1 MLLQRGFFKYFE
13 SLLLVFIDFQN
24 TLKTFGYTTMSVQI
38 VNYSIKPIETRVGSK
53 NPKTNQDV
61 FNWIPGY
68 FNASKTTPHIA
79 LFDLKKSTFIDHL
92 NTKPSEKKTSLDG
105 SFVGI
110 QEVVSIILAQE
121 KHKVSRNEVTEGTYR
136 MTKVRLETN
145 ITEFFFNT
153 DLRSINT
160 ASIQQFINFLSDKEL
175 STPTIVGYI
184 AQLRKVLRYL
194 VEKDVIAQMPLFPK
208 MKVTQKPRG
217 AFTVT
222 EYAAILRQAK
232 TLRKHVYVWDKPDTR
247 FHIKPMYRIMPME
260 MNWLLRFM
268 VYTFLR
274 PGDIRQL
281 KNKHLEII
289 SGKFN
294 YLRLTPPE
302 IKRHKAPTV
311 SLPQAVNIYKT
322 ILKHQTAKGFGK
334 PEDYVFF
341 PEEKNRLR
349 ALNTIGWLFNWIMHS
364 LGLKQGPHGAD
375 RSFYSLRHTAIT
387 FRLIFGGNIDLLTL
401 ARNARTS
408 VEMIE
413 KFYASTLSAEMN
425 IQLLHS
431 KRRS

>member
-1 MLLQRGFFKYFE
+1 MTQDLYNYRIKNNYETQNAFNENTFFF
-13 SLLLVFIDFQN
+13 SLPPLLVASQPN
-24 TLKTFGYTTMSVQI
+24 R
-38 VNYSIKPIETRVGSK
+38 PIEFKLNHSFIENNIVSNNLNTEK
-53 NPKTNQDV
+53 NNPKS
-61 FNWIPGY
+61 FI
-68 FNASKTTPHIA
+68 HI
-79 LFDLKKSTFIDHL
+79 HQ
-92 NTKPSEKKTSLDG
+92 
-105 SFVGI
+105 VI
-110 QEVVSIILAQE
+110 QVILAQE
-121 KHKVSRNEVTEGTYR
+121 KHKVVRQEITEGTYR
-136 MTKVRLETN
+136 MTKVRLETH
-145 ITEFFFNT
+145 IASFFDHT
-153 DLRSINT
+153 DLRQINM
-160 ASIQQFINFLSDKEL
+160 ASIQRFIDFLSDQEL

-194 VEKDVIAQMPLFPK
+194 VEQEHIAHMPMFPK
-208 MKVTQKPRG
+208 MKITQKPRG

-222 EYAAILRQAK
+222 EYAAILRMSK
-232 TLRKHVYVWDKPDTR
+232 TLRHHVFVWDKPDTR
-247 FHIKPMYRIMPME
+247 FHIKPEYRSMPWE
-260 MNWLLRFM
+260 MNWLIRFM

-274 PGDIRQL
+274 PGDVRQL
-281 KNKHLEII
+281 KNKHIEII

-311 SLPQAVNIYKT
+311 SLPQAVTIYKT
-322 ILKHQTAKGFGK
+322 LLAHQAAKGFGK
-334 PEDYVFF
+334 PDDYVFF

-349 ALNTIGWLFNWIMHS
+349 CLNTIGWLFNWIMNS
-364 LGLKQGPHGAD
+364 LGIKAGPHGAD

-425 IQLLHS
+425 ISLLHS

>member
-1 MLLQRGFFKYFE
+1 MQA
-13 SLLLVFIDFQN
+13 Q
-24 TLKTFGYTTMSVQI
+24 T
-38 VNYSIKPIETRVGSK
+38 VNYSIKNTSRTDAPN
-53 NPKTNQDV
+53 NPDSNQYV
-61 FNWIPGY
+61 FNWMPGLY
-68 FNASKTTPHIA
+68 KPSQSIQTQA
-79 LFDLKKSTFIDHL
+79 LFELNKTIFKDHINSNQSINQNKL
-92 NTKPSEKKTSLDG
+92 EG

-145 ITEFFFNT
+145 ITEFFFDT
-153 DLRSINT
+153 DLRSINM

-232 TLRKHVYVWDKPDTR
+232 TLRNHVYLWDKPDTR
-247 FHIKPMYRIMPME
+247 FHIKPQYRSMPME

-322 ILKHQTAKGFGK
+322 ILKHQTAQGFGK

-341 PEEKNRLR
+341 SGRKKPLAGLEHH
-349 ALNTIGWLFNWIMHS
+349 WLAVQLDHEFTGFEGRPAWRRPQ
-364 LGLKQGPHGAD
+364 LLQLAPHGHHV
-375 RSFYSLRHTAIT
+375 SLDLRWQY
-387 FRLIFGGNIDLLTL
+387 RLAHLGPKRPHLGGNDREVLCVHLVSRNEHSAAAQQEKVLGHCDRCVEHTL
-401 ARNARTS
+401 KLGN
-408 VEMIE
+408 
-413 KFYASTLSAEMN
+413 F
-425 IQLLHS
+425 
-431 KRRS
+431 

>member
-1 MLLQRGFFKYFE
+1 MHPQALH
-13 SLLLVFIDFQN
+13 
-24 TLKTFGYTTMSVQI
+24 
-38 VNYSIKPIETRVGSK
+38 
-53 NPKTNQDV
+53 
-61 FNWIPGY
+61 
-68 FNASKTTPHIA
+68 TPREFA
-79 LFDLKKSTFIDHL
+79 L
-92 NTKPSEKKTSLDG
+92 NTSSFIPSYTAKQFERPQLSAQG
-105 SFVGI
+105 FVGI
-110 QEVVSIILAQE
+110 QEVISIILAQE
-121 KHKVSRNEVTEGTYR
+121 KHKVSRSEVTEGTYR

-145 ITEFFFNT
+145 ITGFFFDT

-160 ASIQQFINFLSDKEL
+160 ASIQQFINFLSDKDL

-194 VEKDVIAQMPLFPK
+194 VEKDIIAQMPLFPK

-222 EYAAILRQAK
+222 EYAAVLRQAK
-232 TLRKHVYVWDKPDTR
+232 VLRHHVYVWDKPDTR
-247 FHIKPMYRIMPME
+247 FHIKPMYRSMPLE

-281 KNKHLEII
+281 KNKHIEII

-311 SLPQAVNIYKT
+311 SLPQAVNVYKT
-322 ILKHQTAKGFGK
+322 VLKHHAALGFGG

-349 ALNTIGWLFNWIMHS
+349 ALNTIGWLFNWIMNS
-364 LGLKQGPHGAD
+364 LGLKEGPHGAD

>member
-1 MLLQRGFFKYFE
+1 M
-13 SLLLVFIDFQN
+13 LLVFIDFQN
-24 TLKTFGYTTMSVQI
+24 TLKTFGYTTMSAQT
-38 VNYSIKPIETRVGSK
+38 VNYSIKPVGTRVGSK
-53 NPKTNQDV
+53 NPKTNPDV
-61 FNWIPGY
+61 FNWMLDF
-68 FNASKTTPHIA
+68 FNASKTTPNIA
-79 LFDLKKSTFIDHL
+79 LFDLKKSMFSDHL

-110 QEVVSIILAQE
+110 QEVVAIILAQE

>member
-1 MLLQRGFFKYFE
+1 MTQQISNYRIKHNYESAEFIIQNESVFRLNPNVLIASPIPQIEFKLNH
-13 SLLLVFIDFQN
+13 SLPEENIALNSSYHDIKVEKNNFIDIHQ
-24 TLKTFGYTTMSVQI
+24 V
-38 VNYSIKPIETRVGSK
+38 
-53 NPKTNQDV
+53 
-61 FNWIPGY
+61 
-68 FNASKTTPHIA
+68 
-79 LFDLKKSTFIDHL
+79 
-92 NTKPSEKKTSLDG
+92 
-105 SFVGI
+105 I
-110 QEVVSIILAQE
+110 QVILAQE
-121 KHKVSRNEVTEGTYR
+121 KHKVARNEITEGTFR

-145 ITEFFFNT
+145 IAYFFDNT
-153 DLRSINT
+153 DLRTINMGSI
-160 ASIQQFINFLSDKEL
+160 ARFIDFLSEQEL

-194 VEKDVIAQMPLFPK
+194 VEQAYITHMPMFPK

-222 EYAAILRQAK
+222 EYAAILRQSK
-232 TLRKHVYVWDKPDTR
+232 TLRQHVFVWNKPDTR
-247 FHIKPMYRIMPME
+247 FHIKPEYRSMPIE
-260 MNWLLRFM
+260 MNGLIRFM

-274 PGDIRQL
+274 PGDVRQL
-281 KNKHLEII
+281 KNKHIEII

-311 SLPQAVNIYKT
+311 SLPQAVNIYKK
-322 ILKHQTAKGFGK
+322 LLAYQTAKGFGR
-334 PEDYVFF
+334 PDDYVFF

-349 ALNTIGWLFNWIMHS
+349 CLNTIGWLFNWIMNS
-364 LGLKQGPHGAD
+364 LGIKAGPHGAD

-425 IQLLHS
+425 ISLLHS

>member
-1 MLLQRGFFKYFE
+1 MQP
-13 SLLLVFIDFQN
+13 Q
-24 TLKTFGYTTMSVQI
+24 T
-38 VNYSIKPIETRVGSK
+38 VNYSIKHIQASAPVNTP
-53 NPKTNQDV
+53 NLAADV
-61 FNWIPGY
+61 FNWMPGPFKSAKVHISAKE
-68 FNASKTTPHIA
+68 FNLNKS
-79 LFDLKKSTFIDHL
+79 LFKKHVVLNNSNID
-92 NTKPSEKKTSLDG
+92 NTLPGE
-105 SFVGI
+105 FVGI
-110 QEVVSIILAQE
+110 QEVISIILAQE

-145 ITEFFFNT
+145 IAEFFAFT
-153 DLRSINT
+153 DLRRINT
-160 ASIQQFINFLSDKEL
+160 ASIQQFIDFLSDKEL

-194 VEKDVIAQMPLFPK
+194 VEKDIIQQMPLFPK

-222 EYAAILRQAK
+222 EYAAVLRQAK
-232 TLRKHVYVWDKPDTR
+232 VLRNHVFVWNKPDTR
-247 FHIKPMYRIMPME
+247 FHIKPIYRSMPLE
-260 MNWLLRFM
+260 MNWLIRFM

-281 KNKHLEII
+281 KNKHIEII

-322 ILKHQTAKGFGK
+322 VLKHHTAQGFGG

-349 ALNTIGWLFNWIMHS
+349 ALNTIGWLFNWIMNS
-364 LGLKQGPHGAD
+364 LGLKAGPHGAD

>member
-1 MLLQRGFFKYFE
+1 MQP
-13 SLLLVFIDFQN
+13 Q
-24 TLKTFGYTTMSVQI
+24 T
-38 VNYSIKPIETRVGSK
+38 VNYSIKHIQASASVNTP
-53 NPKTNQDV
+53 NLAADV
-61 FNWIPGY
+61 FNWMPGPFKCAKVHIPAKE
-68 FNASKTTPHIA
+68 FNLNISLFKDHVA
-79 LFDLKKSTFIDHL
+79 LNNLTMD
-92 NTKPSEKKTSLDG
+92 NTLPAE
-105 SFVGI
+105 FVGI
-110 QEVVSIILAQE
+110 QEVISIILAQE

-145 ITEFFFNT
+145 ISEFFAFT
-153 DLRSINT
+153 DLRRINT
-160 ASIQQFINFLSDKEL
+160 ASIQQFIDFLSDKEL

-194 VEKDVIAQMPLFPK
+194 VEKDIIQQMPLFPK

-222 EYAAILRQAK
+222 EYAAVLRQAK
-232 TLRKHVYVWDKPDTR
+232 VLRQHVFVWNKPDTR
-247 FHIKPMYRIMPME
+247 FHIKPQYRSMPLE
-260 MNWLLRFM
+260 MNWLIRFM

-281 KNKHLEII
+281 KNKHIEII

-322 ILKHQTAKGFGK
+322 VLKHHTAQGFGG

-349 ALNTIGWLFNWIMHS
+349 ALNTIGWLFNWIMNS
-364 LGLKQGPHGAD
+364 LGLKAGPHGAD

>member
-1 MLLQRGFFKYFE
+1 MPGP
-13 SLLLVFIDFQN
+13 FI
-24 TLKTFGYTTMSVQI
+24 S
-38 VNYSIKPIETRVGSK
+38 SK
-53 NPKTNQDV
+53 VLIHPV
-61 FNWIPGY
+61 EFNL
-68 FNASKTTPHIA
+68 NNSNREAASA
-79 LFDLKKSTFIDHL
+79 GEFI
-92 NTKPSEKKTSLDG
+92 
-105 SFVGI
+105 GI
-110 QEVVSIILAQE
+110 QEVIAIILAQE

-145 ITEFFFNT
+145 IAEFFACT
-153 DLRSINT
+153 DLRRINT
-160 ASIQQFINFLSDKEL
+160 ASIQQFINFLSDKDL

-194 VEKDVIAQMPLFPK
+194 VEKDLLQMPLFPK

-222 EYAAILRQAK
+222 EYAAVLRQSK
-232 TLRKHVYVWDKPDTR
+232 VLRNHVFVWNKPDTR
-247 FHIKPMYRIMPME
+247 FHIKPLYRSMPHE
-260 MNWLLRFM
+260 MNWLIRFM

-281 KNKHLEII
+281 KNKHIEII

-322 ILKHQTAKGFGK
+322 VLKHQTAQGFGG
-334 PEDYVFF
+334 PEDHVFF

-349 ALNTIGWLFNWIMHS
+349 ALNTIGWLFNWIMNS
-364 LGLKQGPHGAD
+364 LGLKEGPHGAD

>member
-1 MLLQRGFFKYFE
+1 MTQQISNYRIKNNYVSAEFINQNESVFRLNPDVLRASPIPQIEFKLNHSFKE
-13 SLLLVFIDFQN
+13 ENSFSNNSNHDVKVNKNNFIDIHQ
-24 TLKTFGYTTMSVQI
+24 V
-38 VNYSIKPIETRVGSK
+38 
-53 NPKTNQDV
+53 
-61 FNWIPGY
+61 
-68 FNASKTTPHIA
+68 
-79 LFDLKKSTFIDHL
+79 
-92 NTKPSEKKTSLDG
+92 
-105 SFVGI
+105 I
-110 QEVVSIILAQE
+110 QVILAQE
-121 KHKVSRNEVTEGTYR
+121 KHKVARNEITEGTFR

-145 ITEFFFNT
+145 IAYFFDNT
-153 DLRSINT
+153 DLRTVNMGSI
-160 ASIQQFINFLSDKEL
+160 ARFIDFLSEQEL

-194 VEKDVIAQMPLFPK
+194 VEQAYITHMPMFPK

-222 EYAAILRQAK
+222 EYAAILRQSK
-232 TLRKHVYVWDKPDTR
+232 TLRQHVFVWNKPDTR
-247 FHIKPMYRIMPME
+247 FHIKPEYRSMPIE
-260 MNWLLRFM
+260 MNGLIRFM

-274 PGDIRQL
+274 PGDVRQL
-281 KNKHLEII
+281 KNKHIEII

-311 SLPQAVNIYKT
+311 SLPQAVNIYKK
-322 ILKHQTAKGFGK
+322 LLAYQTAKGFGR
-334 PEDYVFF
+334 PDDYVFF

-349 ALNTIGWLFNWIMHS
+349 CLNTIGWLFNWIMNS
-364 LGLKQGPHGAD
+364 LGIKAGPHGAD

-425 IQLLHS
+425 ISLLHS

>member
-1 MLLQRGFFKYFE
+1 MQP
-13 SLLLVFIDFQN
+13 Q
-24 TLKTFGYTTMSVQI
+24 T
-38 VNYSIKPIETRVGSK
+38 VNYSIKNIQASAPVNTP
-53 NPKTNQDV
+53 NLAADV
-61 FNWIPGY
+61 FNWMPGP
-68 FNASKTTPHIA
+68 FKSSKAHVPTKEFKLNKSLFKDHVA
-79 LFDLKKSTFIDHL
+79 LNNS
-92 NTKPSEKKTSLDG
+92 NTDNTLPGE
-105 SFVGI
+105 FVGI
-110 QEVVSIILAQE
+110 QEVISIILAQE

-145 ITEFFFNT
+145 IAEFFAFT
-153 DLRSINT
+153 DLRRINT
-160 ASIQQFINFLSDKEL
+160 ASIQQFIDFLSDKEL

-194 VEKDVIAQMPLFPK
+194 VEKDIIPQMPLFPK

-222 EYAAILRQAK
+222 EYAAVLRQAK
-232 TLRKHVYVWDKPDTR
+232 VLRQHVFVWNKPDTR
-247 FHIKPMYRIMPME
+247 FHIKPIYRSMPLE
-260 MNWLLRFM
+260 MNWLIRFM

-281 KNKHLEII
+281 KNKHIEII

-322 ILKHQTAKGFGK
+322 VLKHHTAQGFGG

-349 ALNTIGWLFNWIMHS
+349 ALNTIGWLFNWIMNS
-364 LGLKQGPHGAD
+364 LGLKAGPHGAD

>member
-1 MLLQRGFFKYFE
+1 MTQQISNYRIKHNYKSAEFINQNESVFRLNPNVLIASPIPQIEFKLNHSFKE
-13 SLLLVFIDFQN
+13 ENSFSNNSNHDVKVKKNNFIDIHQ
-24 TLKTFGYTTMSVQI
+24 V
-38 VNYSIKPIETRVGSK
+38 
-53 NPKTNQDV
+53 
-61 FNWIPGY
+61 
-68 FNASKTTPHIA
+68 
-79 LFDLKKSTFIDHL
+79 
-92 NTKPSEKKTSLDG
+92 
-105 SFVGI
+105 I
-110 QEVVSIILAQE
+110 QVILAQE
-121 KHKVSRNEVTEGTYR
+121 KHKVARNEITEGTFR

-145 ITEFFFNT
+145 IAYFFDNT
-153 DLRSINT
+153 DLRTINMGSI
-160 ASIQQFINFLSDKEL
+160 ARFIDFLSEQEL

-194 VEKDVIAQMPLFPK
+194 VEQAYITHMPMFPK

-222 EYAAILRQAK
+222 EYAAILRQSK
-232 TLRKHVYVWDKPDTR
+232 TLRQHVFVWNKPDTR
-247 FHIKPMYRIMPME
+247 FHIKPEYRSMPIE
-260 MNWLLRFM
+260 MNGLIRFM

-274 PGDIRQL
+274 PGDVRQL
-281 KNKHLEII
+281 KNKHIEII

-311 SLPQAVNIYKT
+311 SLPQAVNIYKK
-322 ILKHQTAKGFGK
+322 LLAYQTAKGFGR
-334 PEDYVFF
+334 PDDYVFF

-349 ALNTIGWLFNWIMHS
+349 CLNTIGWLFNWIMNS
-364 LGLKQGPHGAD
+364 LGIKAGPHGAD

-425 IQLLHS
+425 ISLLHS

>member
-1 MLLQRGFFKYFE
+1 MTQQISNYRIKNNYVSAEFINQNESVFRLNPDVLIASPIPQIEFKLNH
-13 SLLLVFIDFQN
+13 SLPEENIALNSSHHDIKVEKNNFIDIHQ
-24 TLKTFGYTTMSVQI
+24 V
-38 VNYSIKPIETRVGSK
+38 
-53 NPKTNQDV
+53 
-61 FNWIPGY
+61 
-68 FNASKTTPHIA
+68 
-79 LFDLKKSTFIDHL
+79 
-92 NTKPSEKKTSLDG
+92 
-105 SFVGI
+105 I
-110 QEVVSIILAQE
+110 QVILAQE
-121 KHKVSRNEVTEGTYR
+121 KHKVARNEITEGTFR

-145 ITEFFFNT
+145 IAYFFDNT
-153 DLRSINT
+153 DLRTINMGSI
-160 ASIQQFINFLSDKEL
+160 ARFIDFLSEQEL

-194 VEKDVIAQMPLFPK
+194 VEQAYITHMPMFPK

-222 EYAAILRQAK
+222 EYAAILRQSK
-232 TLRKHVYVWDKPDTR
+232 TLRQHVFVWNKPDTR
-247 FHIKPMYRIMPME
+247 FHIKPEYRSMPIE
-260 MNWLLRFM
+260 MNGLIRFM

-274 PGDIRQL
+274 PGDVRQL
-281 KNKHLEII
+281 KNKHIEII

-311 SLPQAVNIYKT
+311 SLPQAVNIYKK
-322 ILKHQTAKGFGK
+322 LLAYQTAKGFGR
-334 PEDYVFF
+334 PDDYVFF

-349 ALNTIGWLFNWIMHS
+349 CLNTIGWLFNWIMNS
-364 LGLKQGPHGAD
+364 LGIKAGPHGAD

-425 IQLLHS
+425 ISLLHS

>member
-1 MLLQRGFFKYFE
+1 MQSEK
-13 SLLLVFIDFQN
+13 
-24 TLKTFGYTTMSVQI
+24 
-38 VNYSIKPIETRVGSK
+38 VNYQITRTAFRPLVSETKLS
-53 NPKTNQDV
+53 PDV
-61 FNWIPGY
+61 CQWLPSFGM
-68 FNASKTTPHIA
+68 NAQTLHAPREFA
-79 LFDLKKSTFIDHL
+79 L
-92 NTKPSEKKTSLDG
+92 NTSSFIPAHGAKQSERPQLSAQG
-105 SFVGI
+105 FVGI
-110 QEVVSIILAQE
+110 QAVISIILAQE
-121 KHKVSRNEVTEGTYR
+121 MHKVSRNEVTEGTYR

-145 ITEFFFNT
+145 IAEFFFDT

-194 VEKDVIAQMPLFPK
+194 VEKDIIAQMPLFPK

-232 TLRKHVYVWDKPDTR
+232 VLRHHVFVWDKPDTR
-247 FHIKPMYRIMPME
+247 FHIKPMYRSMPLE

-281 KNKHLEII
+281 KNKHIEII

-311 SLPQAVNIYKT
+311 SLPQAVNVYKT
-322 ILKHQTAKGFGK
+322 VLKHHTALGFGG

-349 ALNTIGWLFNWIMHS
+349 ALNTIGWLFNWIMNS
-364 LGLKQGPHGAD
+364 LGLKEGPHGAD

>member
-1 MLLQRGFFKYFE
+1 MDNILPAE
-13 SLLLVFIDFQN
+13 
-24 TLKTFGYTTMSVQI
+24 
-38 VNYSIKPIETRVGSK
+38 
-53 NPKTNQDV
+53 
-61 FNWIPGY
+61 
-68 FNASKTTPHIA
+68 
-79 LFDLKKSTFIDHL
+79 
-92 NTKPSEKKTSLDG
+92 
-105 SFVGI
+105 FVGI
-110 QEVVSIILAQE
+110 QEVISIILAQE
-121 KHKVSRNEVTEGTYR
+121 KHKVSRHEVTEGTYR

-145 ITEFFFNT
+145 IAEFFAFT
-153 DLRSINT
+153 DLRRINT
-160 ASIQQFINFLSDKEL
+160 ASIQQFIDFLSDKEL

-194 VEKDVIAQMPLFPK
+194 VEKDIIQQMPLFPK

-222 EYAAILRQAK
+222 EYAAVLRQAK
-232 TLRKHVYVWDKPDTR
+232 VLRNHVFVWNKPDTR
-247 FHIKPMYRIMPME
+247 FHIKPIYRSMPLE
-260 MNWLLRFM
+260 MNWLIRFM

-281 KNKHLEII
+281 KNKHIEII

-322 ILKHQTAKGFGK
+322 VLKHHTAQGFGG

-349 ALNTIGWLFNWIMHS
+349 ALNTIGWLFNWIMNS
-364 LGLKQGPHGAD
+364 LGLKAGPHGAD

>member
-1 MLLQRGFFKYFE
+1 M
-13 SLLLVFIDFQN
+13 SAQN
-24 TLKTFGYTTMSVQI
+24 
-38 VNYSIKPIETRVGSK
+38 VNYSIKHFSTLATPIHPHATS
-53 NPKTNQDV
+53 DV
-61 FNWIPGY
+61 FNWMPGV
-68 FNASKTTPHIA
+68 FQSSQNKQTEPVFKLNQSSFKNHITTKQTVLQDQMH
-79 LFDLKKSTFIDHL
+79 
-92 NTKPSEKKTSLDG
+92 G

-110 QEVVSIILAQE
+110 QQVVAIILAQE
-121 KHKVSRNEVTEGTYR
+121 KHKVARNEVTEGTYR

-145 ITEFFFNT
+145 ISEFFFDT
-153 DLRSINT
+153 DLRTINT
-160 ASIQQFINFLSDKEL
+160 ASIQRFINFLSDKEL

-194 VEKDVIAQMPLFPK
+194 VEKDLIQMPLFPK

-232 TLRKHVYVWDKPDTR
+232 TLRHHVYVWDKPDTR
-247 FHIKPMYRIMPME
+247 FHIKPMYRTMPME

-281 KNKHLEII
+281 KNKHIEII

-322 ILKHQTAKGFGK
+322 ILQHHTAQGYGK

-349 ALNTIGWLFNWIMHS
+349 ALNTIGWLFNWIMNS
-364 LGLKQGPHGAD
+364 LGLKEGPHGAD

>member
-1 MLLQRGFFKYFE
+1 M
-13 SLLLVFIDFQN
+13 SAQN
-24 TLKTFGYTTMSVQI
+24 
-38 VNYSIKPIETRVGSK
+38 VNYSIKHFSTLATPIHPHATS
-53 NPKTNQDV
+53 DV
-61 FNWIPGY
+61 FNWMPGVFQSSQNKQTEPV
-68 FNASKTTPHIA
+68 FNLNQSSFKNHITTKQTVLQDQMH
-79 LFDLKKSTFIDHL
+79 
-92 NTKPSEKKTSLDG
+92 G

-110 QEVVSIILAQE
+110 QQVVAIILAQE
-121 KHKVSRNEVTEGTYR
+121 KHKVARNEVTKGTYR

-145 ITEFFFNT
+145 ISEFFFDT
-153 DLRSINT
+153 DLRTINT
-160 ASIQQFINFLSDKEL
+160 ASIQRFINFLSDKEL

-194 VEKDVIAQMPLFPK
+194 VEKDLIQMPLFPK

-232 TLRKHVYVWDKPDTR
+232 TLRHHVYVWDKPDTR
-247 FHIKPMYRIMPME
+247 FHIKPMYRSMPME

-281 KNKHLEII
+281 KNKHIEII

-322 ILKHQTAKGFGK
+322 ILQHHTAQGYGK

-349 ALNTIGWLFNWIMHS
+349 ALNTIGWLFNWIMNS
-364 LGLKQGPHGAD
+364 LGLKEGPHGAD

>member
-1 MLLQRGFFKYFE
+1 MTQDLY
-13 SLLLVFIDFQN
+13 
-24 TLKTFGYTTMSVQI
+24 
-38 VNYSIKPIETRVGSK
+38 NYRIKNNYEVL
-53 NPKTNQDV
+53 DV
-61 FNWIPGY
+61 FNENKFFFSRHP
-68 FNASKTTPHIA
+68 
-79 LFDLKKSTFIDHL
+79 LVFDPKPSSQIEFKLNSSFVDK
-92 NTKPSEKKTSLDG
+92 NTKLNNELNHSKSHIY
-105 SFVGI
+105 I
-110 QEVVSIILAQE
+110 QQVIQVILAQE
-121 KHKVSRNEVTEGTYR
+121 KHKVVRQEITEGTYR
-136 MTKVRLETN
+136 MTKVRLETH
-145 ITEFFFNT
+145 IASFFDHT
-153 DLRSINT
+153 DLRQINM
-160 ASIQQFINFLSDKEL
+160 ASIQRFIDYLSDQEL

-194 VEKDVIAQMPLFPK
+194 VEQEHISHMPMFPK
-208 MKVTQKPRG
+208 MKITQKPRG

-222 EYAAILRQAK
+222 EYAAILRLSK
-232 TLRKHVYVWDKPDTR
+232 TLRHHVFVWDKPDTR
-247 FHIKPMYRIMPME
+247 FHIKPEYRSMPIE
-260 MNWLLRFM
+260 MNGLIRFM

-274 PGDIRQL
+274 PGDVRQL
-281 KNKHLEII
+281 KNKHIEII

-311 SLPQAVNIYKT
+311 SLPQAVTIYKT
-322 ILKHQTAKGFGK
+322 LLAHQTAKGFGK
-334 PEDYVFF
+334 PDDYVFF

-349 ALNTIGWLFNWIMHS
+349 CLNTIGWLFNWIMNS
-364 LGLKQGPHGAD
+364 LGIKAGPHGAD

-425 IQLLHS
+425 ISLLHS

>member
-1 MLLQRGFFKYFE
+1 MQP
-13 SLLLVFIDFQN
+13 Q
-24 TLKTFGYTTMSVQI
+24 T
-38 VNYSIKPIETRVGSK
+38 VNYSIKHIQASAPVNTP
-53 NPKTNQDV
+53 NLAADV
-61 FNWIPGY
+61 FNWMPGPFECAKVHMPVKE
-68 FNASKTTPHIA
+68 FNLNQSLFKDHVA
-79 LFDLKKSTFIDHL
+79 LNNSQIENPLKG
-92 NTKPSEKKTSLDG
+92 E
-105 SFVGI
+105 FVGI
-110 QEVVSIILAQE
+110 QEVIAIILAQE

-145 ITEFFFNT
+145 IAEFFAFT
-153 DLRSINT
+153 DLRRINT

-194 VEKDVIAQMPLFPK
+194 VEKDIIQQMPLFPK

-222 EYAAILRQAK
+222 EYAAVLRQAK
-232 TLRKHVYVWDKPDTR
+232 VLRNHVFVWNKPDTR
-247 FHIKPMYRIMPME
+247 FHIKPVYRSMPLE
-260 MNWLLRFM
+260 MNWLIRFM

-281 KNKHLEII
+281 KNKHIEII

-322 ILKHQTAKGFGK
+322 VLKHQTAQGFGG

-349 ALNTIGWLFNWIMHS
+349 ALNTIGWLFNWIMNS
-364 LGLKQGPHGAD
+364 LGLKAGPHGAD

>member
-1 MLLQRGFFKYFE
+1 MAQLN
-13 SLLLVFIDFQN
+13 VDFRN
-24 TLKTFGYTTMSVQI
+24 SYHSHYTQVMQSNVGISFVQWHL
-38 VNYSIKPIETRVGSK
+38 S
-53 NPKTNQDV
+53 
-61 FNWIPGY
+61 
-68 FNASKTTPHIA
+68 NASPKPPVEFT
-79 LFDLKKSTFIDHL
+79 L
-92 NTKPSEKKTSLDG
+92 NTS
-105 SFVGI
+105 SFVENPQLNNTKKIYTSVESSSNGYINIHTVI
-110 QEVVSIILAQE
+110 QVILAKE
-121 KHKVSRNEVTEGTYR
+121 KHKVTRQEVTEGTYR
-136 MTKVRLETN
+136 MTKVRLETH
-145 ITEFFFNT
+145 IAAFFDHT
-153 DLRSINT
+153 DLRTVNMGN
-160 ASIQQFINFLSDKEL
+160 IQRFIDYLSDQEL

-194 VEKDVIAQMPLFPK
+194 VEHEHIAQMPLFPK

-222 EYAAILRQAK
+222 EYAAILRQSK
-232 TLRKHVYVWDKPDTR
+232 TLRHHEYVWDKPDTR
-247 FHIKPMYRIMPME
+247 FHIKPQYRRMPFE
-260 MNWLLRFM
+260 MNGLIRFM

-274 PGDIRQL
+274 PGDVRQL
-281 KNKHLEII
+281 KHKHIEII
-289 SGKFN
+289 SGKFH

-311 SLPQAVNIYKT
+311 SLPQAVRVYKT
-322 ILKHQTAKGFGK
+322 LLAHQTALGYGK
-334 PEDYVFF
+334 PDDYVFF

-349 ALNTIGWLFNWIMHS
+349 CLNTIGWLFNWILNS
-364 LGLKQGPHGAD
+364 LGIKAGPHGAD

-425 IQLLHS
+425 ISLLHS

>member
-1 MLLQRGFFKYFE
+1 MQP
-13 SLLLVFIDFQN
+13 QN
-24 TLKTFGYTTMSVQI
+24 A
-38 VNYSIKPIETRVGSK
+38 NYSIKYIQAAVPVNTP
-53 NPKTNQDV
+53 NLAADV
-61 FNWIPGY
+61 FNWMPGPFECAKVHMPVKE
-68 FNASKTTPHIA
+68 FNLNQS
-79 LFDLKKSTFIDHL
+79 LFKDHVVLNNSQIENPLKG
-92 NTKPSEKKTSLDG
+92 E
-105 SFVGI
+105 FVGI
-110 QEVVSIILAQE
+110 QEVIAIILAQE

-145 ITEFFFNT
+145 IAEFFAFT
-153 DLRSINT
+153 DLRRINT

-194 VEKDVIAQMPLFPK
+194 VEKDIIQQMPLFPK

-222 EYAAILRQAK
+222 EYAAVLRQAK
-232 TLRKHVYVWDKPDTR
+232 VLRNHVFVWNKPDTR
-247 FHIKPMYRIMPME
+247 FHIKPVYRSMPLE
-260 MNWLLRFM
+260 MNWLIRFM

-281 KNKHLEII
+281 KNKHIEII

-322 ILKHQTAKGFGK
+322 VLKHQTAQGFGG

-341 PEEKNRLR
+341 PEEKNRMR
-349 ALNTIGWLFNWIMHS
+349 ALNTIGWLFNWIMNS
-364 LGLKQGPHGAD
+364 LGLKAGPHGAD